1 MIEIVAFVAVAIALA
16 IYGAWRVRA
25 GGSGGPDNDLGTRPY
40 DLRNKNYGHHSSTGL
55 GFPDDGSADLGSGK
69 R

>member
-1 MIEIVAFVAVAIALA
+1 MEIVVFVVAVIALS
-16 IYGAWRVRA
+16 IYGMWRVRA
-25 GGSGGPDNDLGTRPY
+25 GGSGGPDRDLGTRPY
-40 DLRNKNYGHHSSTGL
+40 DLRSKNTGQHSATPL